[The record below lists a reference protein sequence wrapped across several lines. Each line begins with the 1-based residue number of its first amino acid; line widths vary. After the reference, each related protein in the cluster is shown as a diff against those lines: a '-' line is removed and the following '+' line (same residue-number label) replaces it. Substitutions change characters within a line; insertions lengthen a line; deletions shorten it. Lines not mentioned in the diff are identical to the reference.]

1 MVVYE
6 FEMLERFLENS
17 SFLDIPIKFLL
28 LAKTQCLVMFALKY
42 LLKNVQRLDIT
53 PAYIDSVIKK
63 EGGKAAMEL
72 ACQVAVDLYSGND
85 ISYLNNPN
93 VEADICFDREVT
105 FNDVLKSYLE
115 KKKDLYKKFE
125 EPYER
130 VTRSIEFSIED
141 AKEASALY
149 TQQLWK
155 AVKAR
160 CKYTDLSD

>member
-1 MVVYE
+1 
-6 FEMLERFLENS
+6 
-17 SFLDIPIKFLL
+17 
-28 LAKTQCLVMFALKY
+28 
-42 LLKNVQRLDIT
+42 
-53 PAYIDSVIKK
+53 
-63 EGGKAAMEL
+63 MEL

-160 CKYTDLSD
+160 CKYTDLSDNPLLFLKLLQRAYSVCMAMS

>member
-42 LLKNVQRLDIT
+42 VLKNVQRLDIT
-53 PAYIDSVIKK
+53 PAYSVIKK

-115 KKKDLYKKFE
+115 KKKDLYKKF
-125 EPYER
+125 
-130 VTRSIEFSIED
+130 
-141 AKEASALY
+141 
-149 TQQLWK
+149 
-155 AVKAR
+155 
-160 CKYTDLSD
+160 